1 MIFNLRECFQR
12 LWGTFNRRDRETD
25 EELRF
30 HLEMA
35 EKDALR
41 RGQSVREARLR
52 AGSVMQACRHI
63 QRLRRR
69 ADPPP
74 PLCRCGSARY
84 DLGFYGQDR
93 RFVEAQPY
101 SR

>member
-52 AGSVMQACRHI
+52 AGSVMQAAEAVRD
-63 QRLRRR
+63 QSAVGWLADFLRQLPRR
-69 ADPPP
+69 SPFA
-74 PLCRCGSARY
+74 
-84 DLGFYGQDR
+84 
-93 RFVEAQPY
+93 E
-101 SR
+101 